1 MEPIWFDTSCFFKIR
16 RPISVSIIDG
26 FANLHSKHHWIR
38 DHINEDK
45 VDPAL
50 EKQIQKQNARY
61 SEIYDKLKALKNE
74 DSVAILEAK
83 NQYVPKYSAEVR
95 NTCKRHKLSHDTID
109 FSAKIKTSNL

>member
-45 VDPAL
+45 VDPVL
-50 EKQIQKQNARY
+50 EKQIQKQNTHY
-61 SEIYDKLKALKNE
+61 FEMYDKLKALKE
-74 DSVAILEAK
+74 DDYVAILEAK
-83 NQYVPKYSAEVR
+83 NQYVPGNLAEVR
-95 NTCKRHKLSHDTID
+95 NACDLCRLSHDTID
-109 FSAKIKTSNL
+109 FSAQIKTSNS